1 MGTTCGDIWAVTTG
15 QCDSGAWRAE
25 AGDALNSLWS
35 RDGPPRRPGRARHRG
50 RACLLRGSRRFFGPH
65 AVGRARIYQEGTSQ
79 DPRSLTGPLGSKVHS
94 YLQLDLSEPPFEVTA
109 CRDGSSPAPA
119 GEFLLTFWNY
129 PRTASA
135 SAADADVSRRKER
148 RAPRSP
154 APDLGRPVRPA
165 AAPSAPSR
173 LFPPAWPLGDTRPA
187 HRRTFPQPPAAL
199 GSDPRP
205 FAPPHP
211 QSSSCLREAVR
222 GVPDGGE
229 GVTARAP
236 AGRPLTGSHTRERPV
251 N

>member
-1 MGTTCGDIWAVTTG
+1 MHGTE
-15 QCDSGAWRAE
+15 AE
-25 AGDALNSLWS
+25 RVCSAGPEGSLGRTPWEEHVFIKKALYRTLGHLLALW
-35 RDGPPRRPGRARHRG
+35 GP
-50 RACLLRGSRRFFGPH
+50 RFTL
-65 AVGRARIYQEGTSQ
+65 IC
-79 DPRSLTGPLGSKVHS
+79 SLTFLNPR
-94 YLQLDLSEPPFEVTA
+94 FEVTA
-109 CRDGSSPAPA
+109 CRDGSSPAPT
-119 GEFLLTFWNY
+119 GEFLLTFRKC

-187 HRRTFPQPPAAL
+187 HRRAFPLPPAAL

-222 GVPDGGE
+222 GVQDGGE